1 MSRYHDFCNLSPFS
15 NVLVSSE
22 VNFFRLSSSLTFF
35 LGMKQLD
42 ISRVEN

>member
-15 NVLVSSE
+15 NVVSSE

>member
-22 VNFFRLSSSLTFF
+22 VFRLSSSLTFF